1 MSKFVGILDLLA
13 VAGVVFALE
22 RDGGVLDSVD
32 LGLGVLV
39 IVGLQLASRK
49 FSVSFTLRL
58 LLWSG
63 VFLPI
68 LKNQLRKKSVVFLE
82 RKRLLNRSVQ
92 K

>member
-22 RDGGVLDSVD
+22 RDGGVSDSVD

-68 LKNQLRKKSVVFLE
+68 LKNQLREKKRGFSLA
-82 RKRLLNRSVQ
+82 Q
-92 K
+92 KAP

>member
-22 RDGGVLDSVD
+22 RDGGVSDSVD

-39 IVGLQLASRK
+39 IVGLPLASRK

-58 LLWSG
+58 LLWSEDY
-63 VFLPI
+63 LPI
-68 LKNQLRKKSVVFLE
+68 LKNQLREKKRGFT
-82 RKRLLNRSVQ
+82 
-92 K
+92 

>member
-13 VAGVVFALE
+13 VAGVVFVLE
-22 RDGGVLDSVD
+22 RDGGVSDSVD

-39 IVGLQLASRK
+39 IVGLPLASRK

-58 LLWSG
+58 LLWPG

-68 LKNQLRKKSVVFLE
+68 LKNQLREK
-82 RKRLLNRSVQ
+82 NRGFS
-92 K
+92 

>member
-1 MSKFVGILDLLA
+1 MSKFAGILDLLA

-22 RDGGVLDSVD
+22 RDGGVSDSVD

-39 IVGLQLASRK
+39 IVGLPLASRK

-68 LKNQLRKKSVVFLE
+68 LKNQLREKKRGFS
-82 RKRLLNRSVQ
+82 
-92 K
+92 